1 MPQDLATRERPVTE
15 RPAGPPSGPTS
26 AYAEAGVDT
35 QAADDALRGVLRQL
49 AKTKRK
55 PGLNYGYFASVIE
68 FAGTGLA
75 LCTDGVGSKALVAQM
90 MNKYDT
96 IGIDCVAMNVN
107 DLICVGATPISMLD
121 YIAVEAPDPTIL
133 EAIAEG
139 LRVGADQAGVSV
151 AGGEIA
157 QLGSMIAGTGDHT
170 GFDLVGMAVGSVDL
184 DKIVIGEHIAD
195 GDVVVGLRSNGVH
208 SNGLTLARKALL
220 GSGAF
225 SVDDPVP
232 GSNRSVGEELLAPT
246 HIHVAEALEVLDKV
260 AGVKALIHITGDGFL
275 NLNRVKAKV
284 GYVLDSLPTPPPIF
298 PLIQKHGGVAD
309 AEMFSVFNMG
319 VGFCFV
325 VAPGDADQVIA
336 IAESHGREAPIV
348 GRATAQNP
356 GTVAIPSHGLIG
368 EGKVFREVR

>member
-1 MPQDLATRERPVTE
+1 MPQTVAAREGPMTE
-15 RPAGPPSGPTS
+15 RPS

-35 QAADDALRGVLRQL
+35 GLADEALQGVLRQL
-49 AKTKRK
+49 SKTKRK

-121 YIAVEAPDPTIL
+121 YIAVEVPDPVIL

-139 LRVGADQAGVSV
+139 LRAGADQANVSV
-151 AGGEIA
+151 SGGEIA
-157 QLGSMIAGTGDHT
+157 QLGGMIAGHGEHT
-170 GFDLVGMAVGSVDL
+170 GFDLVGMAVGSVAL
-184 DKIVIGEHIAD
+184 DKIVIGADIKD
-195 GDVVVGLRSNGVH
+195 GDVVVGLRSNGIH

-220 GSGAF
+220 GPRTL

-232 GSNRSVGEELLAPT
+232 GGARTIGEELLAPT
-246 HIHVAEALEVLDKV
+246 HIYVAEALEVLDKV
-260 AGVKALIHITGDGFL
+260 PSVKALIHITGDGFL
-275 NLNRVKAKV
+275 NLTRVAAKV
-284 GYVLDSLPTPPPIF
+284 GYVLDALPAAPPIF
-298 PLIQKHGGVAD
+298 SLIQEYGEVAD

-325 VAPGDADQVIA
+325 VAPEDADDVIS
-336 IAESHGREAPIV
+336 IAESHGREASVI
-348 GRATAQNP
+348 GRATSANP
-356 GTVAIPSHGLIG
+356 GTVSIPVHGLIG
-368 EGKVFREVR
+368 MDTAFRRVA

>member
-1 MPQDLATRERPVTE
+1 MPQAVATRERPMTK
-15 RPAGPPSGPTS
+15 RPS

-35 QAADDALRGVLRQL
+35 DLADEALRGVLRQL
-49 AKTKRK
+49 SKTKRS

-75 LCTDGVGSKALVAQM
+75 LCTDGVGTKALVAQM

-107 DLICVGATPISMLD
+107 DLICVGAAPISMLD
-121 YIAVEAPDPTIL
+121 YIAVEVPDPTIL

-139 LRVGADQAGVSV
+139 LRVGADQANVSV
-151 AGGEIA
+151 SGGEIA
-157 QLGSMIAGTGDHT
+157 QLGSMIAGLGKQT

-184 DKIVIGEHIAD
+184 DKIVIGEHIED

-225 SVDDPVP
+225 AVHDPVP
-232 GSNRSVGEELLAPT
+232 GLNRSVGEELLAPT

-260 AGVKALIHITGDGFL
+260 PSVRALIHITGDGFL

-284 GYVLDSLPTPPPIF
+284 GYVLDALPPPPPIF

-325 VAPGDADQVIA
+325 VAPGDADAVIA
-336 IAESHGREAPIV
+336 IAESHGREAFVI
-348 GRATAQNP
+348 GRATTENP
-356 GTVAIPSHGLIG
+356 GTVAIPERGLIG
-368 EGKVFREVR
+368 EGKAFRKMR